1 MQHQLD
7 SADRKARAVACL
19 ERAGSCWQGCGIPR
33 GMLFMIELLGCNPH
47 TSHGPRPIIT
57 NHNSSLNVAFPLDVM
72 YFTHAFGIAQFGRGG
87 QVCH

>member
-19 ERAGSCWQGCGIPR
+19 ERAGSCWQGWGI
-33 GMLFMIELLGCNPH
+33 PH

-57 NHNSSLNVAFPLDVM
+57 NHNRSLEIDFPLDVM
-72 YFTHAFGIAQFGRGG
+72 YFTHAYGRAQFGRGG